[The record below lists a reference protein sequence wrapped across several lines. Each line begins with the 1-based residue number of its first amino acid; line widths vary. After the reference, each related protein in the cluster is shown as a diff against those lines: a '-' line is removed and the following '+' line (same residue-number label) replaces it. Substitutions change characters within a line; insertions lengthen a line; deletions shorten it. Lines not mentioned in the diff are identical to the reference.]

1 VTDYLRDRVTS
12 AVGTQYLIDYEI
24 GRGGMAV
31 VYRAT
36 DLRLHRPVAIKVLP
50 PDLAFNTDVRTRFLR
65 EAETAAQLSHP
76 NIVPIYSVDER
87 DGVVYFVMAFIDGE
101 SAAALLAR
109 EGPWPPDRVIR
120 VLGEVADALAYA
132 HAHGVVH
139 RDIKPDNIL
148 IERATG
154 RALVTD
160 FGIAR
165 ATAGDTRLT
174 ATGVAVGTPAYMSPE
189 QALGERDVDGRSD
202 VYSLGVVGY
211 QMWCGQPPFAAA
223 NTPAM
228 LVKHVSEPPRPIIER
243 CGSVPPAL
251 AAAIDRA
258 LVKRPEKRWS
268 SASEFRDA
276 LTRLASNAAVTLPG
290 SAAGET
296 GGVRS
301 AMDEERSE
309 VDRARDQLRALARE
323 YRVGRRAA
331 VDVSSHAPLP
341 AAPSVPPLAPAPL
354 QSLAPYPPPPVGLSR
369 SELRQW
375 YRVQSKLARA
385 QRAASVVGN
394 GAAIRDA
401 VRRGNSLERRV
412 ARFRRSVLRFAVG
425 TPLLLFVNAAAGGD
439 PWFLIPSGVLFLLA
453 LRRMASIWADGV
465 GPIEAFSKGI
475 TAKLRARDA
484 AEQGADP
491 ALSSAPA
498 ADPARGLV
506 PDEVLAGGHGATVR
520 RAATDRAAI
529 AAVTAALQPDERE
542 MVPDVVP
549 TADALLQRVCHV
561 STTLHRLE
569 ADVSG
574 SSLGALD
581 QRIAGLQSEAPS
593 PDRERRLGL
602 LERQRST
609 LRDLLDRR
617 YTLAGQLESA
627 ALALQN
633 LRLDLLKLQSAG
645 LGFSAEGV
653 SSATQQA
660 RAVSRDIGYL
670 IDASDEMKKL

>member
-1 VTDYLRDRVTS
+1 
-12 AVGTQYLIDYEI
+12 
-24 GRGGMAV
+24 
-31 VYRAT
+31 
-36 DLRLHRPVAIKVLP
+36 
-50 PDLAFNTDVRTRFLR
+50 
-65 EAETAAQLSHP
+65 
-76 NIVPIYSVDER
+76 
-87 DGVVYFVMAFIDGE
+87 
-101 SAAALLAR
+101 
-109 EGPWPPDRVIR
+109 
-120 VLGEVADALAYA
+120 
-132 HAHGVVH
+132 
-139 RDIKPDNIL
+139 
-148 IERATG
+148 
-154 RALVTD
+154 
-160 FGIAR
+160 
-165 ATAGDTRLT
+165 
-174 ATGVAVGTPAYMSPE
+174 
-189 QALGERDVDGRSD
+189 
-202 VYSLGVVGY
+202 
-211 QMWCGQPPFAAA
+211 
-223 NTPAM
+223 
-228 LVKHVSEPPRPIIER
+228 
-243 CGSVPPAL
+243 
-251 AAAIDRA
+251 
-258 LVKRPEKRWS
+258 
-268 SASEFRDA
+268 
-276 LTRLASNAAVTLPG
+276 
-290 SAAGET
+290 
-296 GGVRS
+296 
-301 AMDEERSE
+301 
-309 VDRARDQLRALARE
+309 
-323 YRVGRRAA
+323 
-331 VDVSSHAPLP
+331 
-341 AAPSVPPLAPAPL
+341 
-354 QSLAPYPPPPVGLSR
+354 
-369 SELRQW
+369 
-375 YRVQSKLARA
+375 
-385 QRAASVVGN
+385 
-394 GAAIRDA
+394 
-401 VRRGNSLERRV
+401 
-412 ARFRRSVLRFAVG
+412 
-425 TPLLLFVNAAAGGD
+425 VNAAAGGD

-670 IDASDEMKKL
+670 LDASDEIKKL